1 MDGKLIIISAPSGAG
16 KTSIVK
22 HLLDQDFPLAF
33 SVSATSRP
41 KRTNETDKKDYY
53 FLTVEDFKKKIDSG
67 AFLEWQ
73 EVYPN
78 QFYGTLKSEVDRIWA
93 SGHHVIFDVDVLGG
107 LNIKKQFGNRA
118 LAIFIKPPTIDCL
131 KERLASRGTENA
143 DSLKQRM
150 EKAEY
155 ELSFEKFFDK
165 IVVNENLADAQ
176 QEVMHLMKEF
186 LSTPLTGN
194 SLLI

>member
-41 KRTNETDKKDYY
+41 KRTSETDKKDYY

-78 QFYGTLKSEVDRIWA
+78 QFYGTLKSEVDRIWE

-107 LNIKKQFGNRA
+107 LNIKKQFGDRA

-131 KERLASRGTENA
+131 KKRLASRGTENA

-155 ELSFEKFFDK
+155 ELSFEKLFDK

-186 LSTPLTGN
+186 LSTPLT
-194 SLLI
+194 

>member
-107 LNIKKQFGNRA
+107 LNIKKQFGDRA

-131 KERLASRGTENA
+131 KKRLASRGTENA

>member
-107 LNIKKQFGNRA
+107 LNIKKQFGDRA

-131 KERLASRGTENA
+131 KKRLASRGTENA

-186 LSTPLTGN
+186 LSTPLT
-194 SLLI
+194 

>member
-53 FLTVEDFKKKIDSG
+53 FLTVEDFKKKIDSR

-78 QFYGTLKSEVDRIWA
+78 QFYGTLKSEVDRIWK
-93 SGHHVIFDVDVLGG
+93 SGYHVIFDVDVLGG
-107 LNIKKQFGNRA
+107 LNIKKQFGDRA

-131 KERLASRGTENA
+131 KKRLASRGTENA

-155 ELSFEKFFDK
+155 ELSFKNFLTK
-165 IVVNENLADAQ
+165 LLSMKTLP
-176 QEVMHLMKEF
+176 MHNKR
-186 LSTPLTGN
+186 SC
-194 SLLI
+194 I

>member
-53 FLTVEDFKKKIDSG
+53 FLTVEDFKKKIDSR

-78 QFYGTLKSEVDRIWA
+78 QFYGTLKSEVDRIWK
-93 SGHHVIFDVDVLGG
+93 SGYHVIFDVDVLGG
-107 LNIKKQFGNRA
+107 LNIKKQFGDRA

-131 KERLASRGTENA
+131 KKRLASRGTENA

-186 LSTPLTGN
+186 LSTPLT
-194 SLLI
+194 

>member
-22 HLLDQDFPLAF
+22 HLLDQNFPLAF

-53 FLTVEDFKKKIDSG
+53 FLTVEDFKKKIESG

-78 QFYGTLKSEVDRIWA
+78 QFYGTLKSEVERIWRT
-93 SGHHVIFDVDVLGG
+93 GHHVIFDVDVLGG
-107 LNIKKQFGNRA
+107 LNIKKQFGERA
-118 LAIFIKPPTIDCL
+118 LSIFIKPPTIECL
-131 KERLASRGTENA
+131 KERLASRGTENSH
-143 DSLKQRM
+143 SLKQRM

-155 ELSFEKFFDK
+155 ELSFENHFDK
-165 IVVNENLADAQ
+165 IVINENLPDAQ
-176 QEVMHLMKEF
+176 QEVLRLMKDF
-186 LSTPLTGN
+186 LSVPIT
-194 SLLI
+194 

>member
-107 LNIKKQFGNRA
+107 LNIKKQFGDRA

-131 KERLASRGTENA
+131 KKRLASRGTENA

-186 LSTPLTGN
+186 LTTPLT
-194 SLLI
+194 

>member
-93 SGHHVIFDVDVLGG
+93 SGHHVIFDVVVLGG
-107 LNIKKQFGNRA
+107 FNINKQFGDRA
-118 LAIFIKPPTIDCL
+118 LEIFIKPPTIVCL
-131 KERLASRGTENA
+131 KKRLASRGTENA

-186 LSTPLTGN
+186 LSTPLT
-194 SLLI
+194 